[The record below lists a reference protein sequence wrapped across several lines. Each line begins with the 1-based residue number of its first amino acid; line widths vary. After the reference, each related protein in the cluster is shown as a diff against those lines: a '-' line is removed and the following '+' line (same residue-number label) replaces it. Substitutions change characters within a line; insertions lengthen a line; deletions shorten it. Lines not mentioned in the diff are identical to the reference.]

1 MKIASV
7 AEVKARLS
15 SYLKASAAGPVVVT
29 RNGKAVAVL
38 LGVSDDEELERL
50 LLAHSR
56 KLRAILDAAE
66 RRIEEGAGIGHE
78 EFWQQ
83 VAAANRAHGE
93 TGSGKKRRVESR
105 VERWRG
111 GLGSGMSVCPG
122 FPFVAQN

>member
-38 LGVSDDEELERL
+38 LGISDDEELERV
-50 LLAHSR
+50 LLAHSP
-56 KLRAILDAAE
+56 KLRAILDAAN
-66 RRIEEGAGIGHE
+66 RRIDEGAGIGHD

-83 VAAANRAHGE
+83 VESGKRSRGE
-93 TGSGKKRRVESR
+93 NGSGKKRRSRPREES
-105 VERWRG
+105 
-111 GLGSGMSVCPG
+111 
-122 FPFVAQN
+122 